1 MRFFL
6 NFFFLSFSSFSI
18 FAQGQSIYDITTV
31 IDPAE
36 VRMQVLNDDP
46 TEEQQR
52 LLREQSSWNE
62 WATPHPKWRCIMST
76 ATKLPHRAF
85 GPAIAVEGSNVVER
99 AQNFVDNELSTFGVT
114 YADAWQTETKM
125 GQHEWAFAQ
134 QSHEGVPV
142 KGGQIVTKWWND
154 QLVMWGADWYEI
166 PALDPNLE
174 PLSELA
180 QQEAASSGIEL
191 DEWINV
197 EPGAMQW
204 VPTRGEGNDLD
215 WHLTRVW
222 MVSGRVGAVPRR
234 YETGVDVHTG
244 EVIWRQNRVLHIDGK
259 WGMSA
264 GNGKPERAVLRM
276 GLDRPAEAMVISG
289 SISAEVHEF
298 YPYEETVNLPMPW
311 LGLPIPGG
319 NVYTDADG
327 GFISDATGPEFVEV
341 PLQGLWSTV
350 YTNGNTPLL
359 GVQLADGYNN
369 LDFTNLGNEKER
381 SAYRSV
387 SLIHDHMKSLMPNF
401 TDLDWSIPTN
411 IDVEGECN
419 AFYDGQSVNFYD
431 LAGGCNPTSLI
442 ADVVWHE
449 YGHGI
454 NDYYYSSLGANFNN
468 GAMGEGY
475 ADLWAMSLGNIAEIG
490 KGFYTDSEDG
500 IRVYDEDPKVYPEDL
515 VGQVHA
521 DGEIICGAWYDT
533 HLLLGGDWSATM
545 ALFVD
550 AYAGLQATA
559 PNGSEG
565 QAYTDV
571 LLDVLQA
578 DDDDGDLS
586 NGTPNDL
593 AIVEGFDIHGITIFS
608 YAEIDH
614 SPQEFA
620 SAESTIEI
628 EAETFI
634 IFPYNLYFDEVN
646 LWYRTEIGGDWT
658 QVAMDNPDENA
669 VFTAE
674 IPAQEAGSVI
684 AYYMGITDDFGGLSA
699 VTPFAAA
706 NASYPNLPHYLL
718 VGVEPVLINDSDEY
732 SDFGSWTTG
741 LPGQDNATTGIWEEA
756 IPVGSYAEAGDPS
769 TIVAPTQDHTLG
781 FAGYAFLTGLNPGVN
796 AGIGANDVD
805 DGKTTLLS
813 PVIDL
818 TPYANPVMAYWRW
831 YVNAPP
837 TGANPASDWWQ
848 VELSNDGGQTWQY
861 LENTLQQDVSWR
873 RNAFRIADVI
883 EPTSEFQMRFI
894 ASDSTTIGEYLD
906 GGSLIEAAVDDIIL
920 YDLASGQ
927 HVEESL
933 ESPVLAFPNPTRD
946 VVELQGWMPGSTVRL
961 METASGRLVRNWR
974 VNDLQLRVDLSGLAA
989 GHYQFV
995 GTDLNGKK
1003 AHWAVEL
1010 VE

>member
-1 MRFFL
+1 
-6 NFFFLSFSSFSI
+6 
-18 FAQGQSIYDITTV
+18 
-31 IDPAE
+31 
-36 VRMQVLNDDP
+36 
-46 TEEQQR
+46 
-52 LLREQSSWNE
+52 
-62 WATPHPKWRCIMST
+62 
-76 ATKLPHRAF
+76 
-85 GPAIAVEGSNVVER
+85 
-99 AQNFVDNELSTFGVT
+99 
-114 YADAWQTETKM
+114 
-125 GQHEWAFAQ
+125 
-134 QSHEGVPV
+134 
-142 KGGQIVTKWWND
+142 
-154 QLVMWGADWYEI
+154 
-166 PALDPNLE
+166 
-174 PLSELA
+174 
-180 QQEAASSGIEL
+180 
-191 DEWINV
+191 
-197 EPGAMQW
+197 
-204 VPTRGEGNDLD
+204 
-215 WHLTRVW
+215 
-222 MVSGRVGAVPRR
+222 
-234 YETGVDVHTG
+234 
-244 EVIWRQNRVLHIDGK
+244 
-259 WGMSA
+259 
-264 GNGKPERAVLRM
+264 
-276 GLDRPAEAMVISG
+276 
-289 SISAEVHEF
+289 
-298 YPYEETVNLPMPW
+298 
-311 LGLPIPGG
+311 
-319 NVYTDADG
+319 
-327 GFISDATGPEFVEV
+327 
-341 PLQGLWSTV
+341 
-350 YTNGNTPLL
+350 
-359 GVQLADGYNN
+359 
-369 LDFTNLGNEKER
+369 
-381 SAYRSV
+381 
-387 SLIHDHMKSLMPNF
+387 MKSLMPDF
-401 TDLDWSIPTN
+401 SDLDWSLPTN
-411 IDVEGECN
+411 IDVAGECN

-431 LAGGCNPTSLI
+431 LGGGCNPTSLI

-454 NDYYYSSLGANFNN
+454 NDYFYSSLGANFNN

-475 ADLWAMSLGNIAEIG
+475 ADLWAMSLGDIAEIG
-490 KGFYTDSEDG
+490 KGFYTDNENG

-515 VGQVHA
+515 VGEVHA

-533 HLLLGGDWSATM
+533 HLLMGGDWNTTM

-550 AYAGLQATA
+550 AYAGLQATT

-565 QAYTDV
+565 QAFTDV

-593 AIVEGFDIHGITIFS
+593 AIVEGFDIHGISVFS

-614 SPQEFA
+614 SPEEFA
-620 SAESTIEI
+620 SAATSIEI
-628 EAETFI
+628 EAESFI
-634 IFPYNLYFDEVN
+634 VFPYNLYFDAVN
-646 LWYRTEIGGDWT
+646 LWYRTEVGGDWT
-658 QVAMDNPDENA
+658 QVAMDNPNGHS

-706 NASYPNLPHYLL
+706 NTSYPNLPHYVL
-718 VGVEPVLINDSDEY
+718 VGVEPVMINDSDEY

-781 FAGYAFLTGLNPGVN
+781 FAGYAFVTGLNPGVN

-805 DGKTTLLS
+805 AGKTTLLS

-818 TPYANPVMAYWRW
+818 TPFANPVMAYWRW

-848 VELSNDGGQTWQY
+848 VEISNDGGQTWQF

-873 RNAFRIADVI
+873 RNAFRVADVI

-894 ASDSTTIGEYLD
+894 ASDSTTVGEYLD

-927 HVEESL
+927 N
-933 ESPVLAFPNPTRD
+933 VLAAAENSVFIFPNPTRD
-946 VVELQGWMPGSTVRL
+946 FVEMRGWMPGSTVRL
-961 METASGRLVRNWR
+961 METASGRLVRSWR
-974 VNDLQLRVDLSGLAA
+974 MDDLDMRVDLRGLAA

-995 GTDLNGKK
+995 GTDSNGQK